1 MKRKEGRKKAQKF
14 YLNVLTSCCPL
25 MIYKSFQSEYYELFI
40 IETHSSDSKVL
51 KKKEMLGKKASDIN
65 RTAFFIYEISA
76 YV

>member
-1 MKRKEGRKKAQKF
+1 
-14 YLNVLTSCCPL
+14 